1 MRSVVFEQGPWAS
14 FPALVRGS
22 ALLAAMLLVATL
34 TACGGSDK
42 KADEAVSAEASLVA
56 VEVKGDSEIESY
68 DLNGD
73 GKPDMQSVYTLK
85 GGPEVPKAQRTRLL
99 ARKELDVN
107 FDGTM
112 DVKQFFNEAGIMI
125 RESMDLDFDRKV
137 DAIDYYQEGAKY
149 KREMYTNFVE
159 RPSIWKYYDQG
170 RVVRKERDTTGDGK
184 PDTFEYYED
193 GKLARVGYD
202 RNGDGKP
209 DLYEEAD
216 KE

>member
-1 MRSVVFEQGPWAS
+1 MQSRALSAPLI
-14 FPALVRGS
+14 PA
-22 ALLAAMLLVATL
+22 LLVASML
-34 TACGGSDK
+34 VASGGLVACGGSDK
-42 KADEAVSAEASLVA
+42 KDEEGVSAEASLVA
-56 VEVKGDSEIESY
+56 VEITGEGEVESY

-73 GKPDMQSVYTLK
+73 LKPDMQSVYTLK
-85 GGPEVPKAQRTRLL
+85 GGPKVPAAQKTRLL

-112 DVKQFFNEAGIMI
+112 DVKQFFNEAGIMV
-125 RESMDLDFDRKV
+125 RESMDLDFDGKV
-137 DAIDYYQEGAKY
+137 DAVDYYQEGAKY

-170 RVVRKERDTTGDGK
+170 RVVRKERDDNVDGK
-184 PDTFEYYED
+184 PDTFEYYEE
-193 GKLARVGYD
+193 GKLARVGFD

-209 DLYEEAD
+209 DYYEEAD